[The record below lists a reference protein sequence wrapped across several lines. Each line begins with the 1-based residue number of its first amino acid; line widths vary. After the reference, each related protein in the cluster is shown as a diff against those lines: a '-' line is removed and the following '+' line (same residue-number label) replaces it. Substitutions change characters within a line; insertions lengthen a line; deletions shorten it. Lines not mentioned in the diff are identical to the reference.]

1 VKTRVLFGMSVLS
14 LGMIAMP
21 GGARADDNPLQ
32 DLPNPMQAV
41 RLVQNVGRTMFL
53 AADVNH
59 DGLLSQKEAVDANN
73 LLVGGFFFQA
83 DKDGNGVVTQ
93 EEAKEVQDSYL
104 SQNPWAQ
111 YIVDTI
117 KAQQTNSKDS
127 SQIDPIQA
135 FAALLDSNND
145 KQIQASEVRDLV
157 QTTTQTIFASGDT
170 NRDGKMSESEIY
182 AAMAGGARAWAQ
194 FAFQQADTDNNGTLS
209 RAEFDKSIVE
219 PANLAFQI
227 LDLDH
232 NGQIS
237 QQESQQTERTI
248 ISQLRMLRLPE
259 PANSPV
265 KLIESGKTPEEAAP
279 VPTFATPDPK
289 QLRNQAG
296 QRTQPP
302 AQRTQQR

>member
-182 AAMAGGARAWAQ
+182 AAMAGAARAWSQ
-194 FAFQQADTDNNGTLS
+194 FAFQQADTDNSGSLS
-209 RAEFDKSIVE
+209 REEFDKSIVE

-232 NGQIS
+232 NGQIT
-237 QQESQQTERTI
+237 QQEAQQTERTI
-248 ISQLRMLRLPE
+248 IAQVRMLRLPE

-265 KLIESGKTPEEAAP
+265 KLIESGKLPEEAAS
-279 VPTFATPDPK
+279 VPTLATPDPR
-289 QLRNQAG
+289 QLRRPQ
-296 QRTQPP
+296 P
-302 AQRTQQR
+302 AQRGQQR